1 MKKLAAACSAL
12 FGTSLLLACA
22 SQPPVPGLTVK
33 PTLRVANP
41 GEKPDAWYQVGRYY
55 QGQNRLDQAID
66 AYRKALVLDSGFVD
80 AHNALGAVYAAQGRL
95 EEAVT
100 EFKIV
105 VAALPVTSYA
115 WSNLGYAYLL
125 QGKPAD
131 AVAALE
137 RATAF
142 DLTNQRALNNLGT
155 ALAQLGENAAANEK
169 FARAAELATGAPG
182 ASSVASAAQAPATSP
197 AAEPIAPAAS
207 VPTVVPA
214 AKIPVASVVPAVV
227 PTAVLIAPAA
237 AVPVAIPVELSAATP
252 IVAAPTSALPD
263 AGERVPRDV
272 TTEANAPV
280 ELGSQPVAVADSAI
294 EQRSIVAAVID
305 NTGAGKLVQ
314 LAPNVYELR
323 LAVAPP
329 IVAALPAGQTYA
341 EEYVPLDKPAETN
354 APVERGPQLGSQ
366 LTAVADSAKEARP
379 LVAAVIDNTGA
390 SELVQLAPNV
400 FELRLAPTP
409 LATAAQQPMAAQ
421 SFRLELSNG
430 NGVTGMARRLGEQLI
445 AKGLP
450 KARLTN
456 QKPFRQRATVIQYR
470 EGYAAVA
477 ESLQRRMPNQP
488 PVVKA
493 AVLRPSTDVRVVL
506 GKDLP
511 RDVALF
517 EPTQLAN
524 AAQNAVDDAE

>member
-66 AYRKALVLDSGFVD
+66 AYRKALVLDSRFVD

-237 AVPVAIPVELSAATP
+237 AVPVATPVELSAAPP
-252 IVAAPTSALPD
+252 IVAAPTSALAA

-280 ELGSQPVAVADSAI
+280 ELASQPVAVADSAI

-329 IVAALPAGQTYA
+329 IVAKTYA

-354 APVERGPQLGSQ
+354 AVERGPQLGSQ
-366 LTAVADSAKEARP
+366 LTAVADSAKEETRP
-379 LVAAVIDNTGA
+379 LVAAIIDNTGA

-493 AVLRPSTDVRVVL
+493 AVLRPTTDVRVVL